1 MKKVG
6 KILIIFLAAGAIL
19 TLALFGYY
27 FAVTNSVTLD
37 REKLRLSTATVK
49 VYDDRGNAVTLSQS
63 NKEHAA
69 IEELPAY
76 VSGAFVSVED
86 KRFYSHHGLDYKRII
101 KAIGKNIASFSFR
114 EGASTISQQLI
125 KNTHLTGEKT
135 VNRKLKELKL
145 TRILEKNY
153 SKSEIIELYINSIYF
168 GHDAFGIAD
177 AARFYFDKETKELS
191 PAESA
196 MLAALVKSPNRYSPF
211 KDADRCLS
219 RRNFVLKLMYEQGY
233 IRESEYTEA
242 CSVPLPTSP
251 TVRSDRSAYDALVL
265 EELSEIFPDASAERL
280 RSMNIYTFLN
290 ADLQAELDTREKD
303 SDYCAVVIDNKTHG
317 YKAYSASKGT
327 PMRSPASAIKPLLV
341 YAPAVEENIVSPATP
356 ILDEKIDFNG
366 YSPSNS
372 GGKFNG
378 YISARYAL
386 SHSINIPAVKLLNTL
401 GCEKAVSYLEK
412 LNLHVPQ
419 EDYSLAL
426 ALGGMSHGFT
436 TPALTQA
443 YSALACGGAYAP
455 ARAIS
460 YITDEN
466 GKEIFRFHPNVR
478 TVFSEDT
485 ATVVSD
491 MLQSAVKEGT
501 AKKLSSLPYPV
512 YAKTGTAA
520 GKEGNTDAYTFAYT
534 AEHTVGVWMG
544 NADYSPIRA
553 TGGGLPA
560 NFVLD
565 IFKNIYRGKSP
576 EELKRSESVCEV
588 LLDRPLYDKAHRLL
602 LADPAAPPTL
612 TFYELF
618 KTSAVPTEQSS
629 YFSHPKIETPQISV
643 KNNTVVI
650 ELCQTEYYEYI
661 IKRENGGKIT
671 TVYQGK
677 YPKYFYDNSVH
688 AGTSYTYTVIP
699 MYNGIEGDPVSLPS
713 VRINGKGDT
722 SGDWWID

>member
-6 KILIIFLAAGAIL
+6 KILIILLAAGAIL

-219 RRNFVLKLMYEQGY
+219 RRNFVLKLMYEQGC

-251 TVRSDRSAYDALVL
+251 TVRSKNSPKFSPTHRQNV
-265 EELSEIFPDASAERL
+265 
-280 RSMNIYTFLN
+280 
-290 ADLQAELDTREKD
+290 
-303 SDYCAVVIDNKTHG
+303 CA
-317 YKAYSASKGT
+317 
-327 PMRSPASAIKPLLV
+327 
-341 YAPAVEENIVSPATP
+341 
-356 ILDEKIDFNG
+356 
-366 YSPSNS
+366 
-372 GGKFNG
+372 
-378 YISARYAL
+378 
-386 SHSINIPAVKLLNTL
+386 
-401 GCEKAVSYLEK
+401 
-412 LNLHVPQ
+412 Q
-419 EDYSLAL
+419 
-426 ALGGMSHGFT
+426 
-436 TPALTQA
+436 
-443 YSALACGGAYAP
+443 
-455 ARAIS
+455 
-460 YITDEN
+460 
-466 GKEIFRFHPNVR
+466 
-478 TVFSEDT
+478 
-485 ATVVSD
+485 
-491 MLQSAVKEGT
+491 
-501 AKKLSSLPYPV
+501 
-512 YAKTGTAA
+512 
-520 GKEGNTDAYTFAYT
+520 
-534 AEHTVGVWMG
+534 
-544 NADYSPIRA
+544 
-553 TGGGLPA
+553 
-560 NFVLD
+560 
-565 IFKNIYRGKSP
+565 
-576 EELKRSESVCEV
+576 
-588 LLDRPLYDKAHRLL
+588 
-602 LADPAAPPTL
+602 
-612 TFYELF
+612 
-618 KTSAVPTEQSS
+618 
-629 YFSHPKIETPQISV
+629 
-643 KNNTVVI
+643 
-650 ELCQTEYYEYI
+650 
-661 IKRENGGKIT
+661 
-671 TVYQGK
+671 
-677 YPKYFYDNSVH
+677 
-688 AGTSYTYTVIP
+688 
-699 MYNGIEGDPVSLPS
+699 
-713 VRINGKGDT
+713 
-722 SGDWWID
+722 